1 MEAAAQIAAF
11 ICSDWTGVSQ
21 VQQPNNCVAPLHV
34 AVVNAVLSGIG
45 EVAPDEVGDGL
56 TSSAVAATE
65 ASRHDGVRG
74 GGEGEASNGT

>member
-1 MEAAAQIAAF
+1 MK
-11 ICSDWTGVSQ
+11 VSFS
-21 VQQPNNCVAPLHV
+21 NCVAPLHV